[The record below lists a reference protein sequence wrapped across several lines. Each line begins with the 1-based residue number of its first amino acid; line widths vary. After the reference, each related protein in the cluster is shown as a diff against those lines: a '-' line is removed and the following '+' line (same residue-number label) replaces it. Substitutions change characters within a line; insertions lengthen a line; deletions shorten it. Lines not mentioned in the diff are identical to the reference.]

1 MNLQMFVPVRLD
13 VYQWQTNW
21 LKYPMLPV
29 TTSCWGLLM
38 SDVLDVADR
47 LRFMRL
53 DGAAQQSLREIAPLV
68 KDAFPK
74 ILKAFYDHLAKWPE
88 VSAFFSRPGSTEH
101 AARKQAEHW
110 SIILKGDF
118 SSEYLASA
126 TRIGETH
133 ARIGLEPKW
142 YIAGYNFI
150 IERVTQ
156 EIAEH
161 CFVNRKGGDAKA
173 RHGHFVRL
181 SGAFNRAALLD
192 MELAIAAYLHAGY
205 AAQRKAQ
212 RVADA
217 AVAFGSKVD
226 GVVKAVSAAA
236 TDLER
241 TARSMSTIAEA
252 TSAKA
257 ISVAAAAEQAT
268 GNVRVVATSADEMG
282 QAVGE
287 IASQVSHA
295 SRIAADAVVKARK
308 TNETMSELSVAADR
322 IGEVV
327 SLISQIAAQTNLL
340 ALNATI
346 ESARAGEAGRGF
358 AVVASEVKSLAGQT
372 TKATE
377 EIGAQI
383 AAMQTIARTSVE
395 AISAIQA
402 TINEIDMVS
411 AAINAAVE
419 EQSATTKEIA
429 RNTREAATGTQDV
442 TRDITDVQQ
451 GATRTGDAAGEVVG
465 ASTTLGRQ
473 AVDLRE
479 QVGAFLETIRA
490 A

>member
-1 MNLQMFVPVRLD
+1 
-13 VYQWQTNW
+13 
-21 LKYPMLPV
+21 
-29 TTSCWGLLM
+29 M
-38 SDVLDVADR
+38 SDVLDVSER

-53 DGAAQQSLREIAPLV
+53 DAAAVGALREAAPLV
-68 KDAFPK
+68 NGVLPG
-74 ILKAFYDHLAKWPE
+74 ILRDFYEHLSKWPA
-88 VSAFFSRPGSTEH
+88 VTAFFSRPGSIEH

-110 SIILKGDF
+110 GIILKGDF
-118 SSEYLASA
+118 SADYLASA

-150 IERVTQ
+150 IERVTA
-156 EIAEH
+156 EIASH
-161 CFVNRKGGDAKA
+161 CYMDRKGGDARSRHKHFA
-173 RHGHFVRL
+173 RM

-192 MELAIAAYLHAGY
+192 MELAIAAYLHAGQ
-205 AAQRKAQ
+205 AAQRRAQ
-212 RVADA
+212 RIAEA
-217 AVAFGSKVD
+217 ALAFGSAVD
-226 GVVKAVSAAA
+226 SVVNSVATAAVN
-236 TDLER
+236 LER
-241 TARSMSTIAEA
+241 TARSMNAVADE

-257 ISVAAAAEQAT
+257 ISVAAAAEQTT
-268 GNVRVVATSADEMG
+268 GNVRVVATSADQMG

-295 SRIAADAVVKARK
+295 SRIAADAVVKARR
-308 TNETMSELSVAADR
+308 TNETMSELSLAADR

-372 TKATE
+372 TRATE

-395 AISAIQA
+395 AIGAIQA
-402 TINEIDMVS
+402 TITEIDTVS

-419 EQSATTKEIA
+419 EQSATTREIA
-429 RNTREAATGTQDV
+429 RNTHEAAAGTQDV
-442 TRDITDVQQ
+442 TRDISNVQQ
-451 GATRTGDAAGEVVG
+451 GATRTGEAAGEVVSASG
-465 ASTTLGRQ
+465 ALGSEAKQLRQ
-473 AVDLRE
+473 
-479 QVGAFLETIRA
+479 QVADFIETIRA

>member
-1 MNLQMFVPVRLD
+1 MTDSIDVTERLRFVRLD
-13 VYQWQTNW
+13 A
-21 LKYPMLPV
+21 
-29 TTSCWGLLM
+29 S
-38 SDVLDVADR
+38 
-47 LRFMRL
+47 
-53 DGAAQQSLREIAPLV
+53 AQQSLREVGPLV
-68 KDAFPK
+68 REAFPQ
-74 ILKAFYDHLAKWPE
+74 ILKTFYDHLSKWPAMT
-88 VSAFFSRPGSTEH
+88 AFFSRPGSADH

-118 SSEYLASA
+118 SADYIASA
-126 TRIGETH
+126 RRIGETH
-133 ARIGLEPKW
+133 ARIGLEPQW

-150 IERVTQ
+150 IEQVTAK
-156 EIAEH
+156 IAEN
-161 CFVNRKGGDAKA
+161 CFVDRKGGDVKSRHA
-173 RHGHFVRL
+173 RFVRL

-192 MELAIAAYLHAGY
+192 MEMAIAVYLQAGLQ
-205 AAQRKAQ
+205 AQRRAQ
-212 RVADA
+212 SIAETA
-217 AVAFGSKVD
+217 LAFGTTVD
-226 GVVKAVSAAA
+226 GVVNAVASAA

-241 TARSMSTIAEA
+241 TSRSMNAIAEA

-257 ISVAAAAEQAT
+257 ISVAAAAEEAT

-287 IASQVSHA
+287 IAGQVSHA
-295 SRIAADAVVKARK
+295 SRIAADAVVKART
-308 TNETMSELSVAADR
+308 TNETIAELSVAADR

-383 AAMQTIARTSVE
+383 ANMQAITRTSVE
-395 AISAIQA
+395 AISAIQT

-419 EQSATTKEIA
+419 EQTATTKEIA
-429 RNTREAATGTQDV
+429 RNTREAAAGTQDV
-442 TRDITDVQQ
+442 TRNITDVQQ
-451 GATRTGDAAGEVVG
+451 GATKTGAAAGEVVD
-465 ASTTLGRQ
+465 ASSSLGRQ
-473 AVDLRE
+473 AVQLRE
-479 QVGAFLETIRA
+479 QVSAFIQSIRA